1 MNGRRTLL
9 NTLITGGIATL
20 ATTVAAS
27 LFSKAEG
34 KTAARPINAVSHIAW
49 GDEATRRSEP
59 SVKFTLTGALLNTAA
74 VMSWGLVQEVLLG
87 RFLRKKSVPEAL
99 AAGAAVSGLAYVTD
113 YHVVPKRLTPG
124 FEETLSKRSLAGVY
138 AVLAVGLAVGALL
151 SSRED

>member
-1 MNGRRTLL
+1 MNGRTTLL
-9 NTLITGGIATL
+9 NTLITGGIASL

-34 KTAARPINAVSHIAW
+34 KSAARPINAVSHIAW
-49 GDEATRRSEP
+49 GEEATHRSEP
-59 SVKFTLTGALLNTAA
+59 SVKYTLTGALLNTAA

-87 RFLRKKSVPEAL
+87 RFARKKSVPKAL

-124 FEETLSKRSLAGVY
+124 FEDTLNKKSLAGIY
-138 AVLAVGLAVGALL
+138 AVLAVSLALGAMLAN
-151 SSRED
+151 RED